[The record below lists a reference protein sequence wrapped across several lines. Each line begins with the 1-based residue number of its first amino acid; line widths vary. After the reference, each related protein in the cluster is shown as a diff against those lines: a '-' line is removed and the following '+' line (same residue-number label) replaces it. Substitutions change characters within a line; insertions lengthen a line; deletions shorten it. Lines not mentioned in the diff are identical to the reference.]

1 MRLLIDIEG
10 LEWDAAWD
18 VTKRACAYTNHTLM
32 PEAVERWS
40 VGLLEHVLPR
50 HLQII
55 YGINLRHLQV
65 TVRLPRLSMPLS
77 SLQEVA
83 DRYPGDNDRIR
94 ALSIVEEGDD
104 KRINM
109 AYLAIVVGH
118 RGTVHDAVLYPLLI
132 QGSHAV
138 NGVAKI
144 HSELLKTT
152 L

>member
-1 MRLLIDIEG
+1 
-10 LEWDAAWD
+10 
-18 VTKRACAYTNHTLM
+18 
-32 PEAVERWS
+32 
-40 VGLLEHVLPR
+40 
-50 HLQII
+50 
-55 YGINLRHLQV
+55 
-65 TVRLPRLSMPLS
+65 MPLS

-109 AYLAIVVGH
+109 AYLAIVVGD